1 MCARGLDA
9 AHEGGSALHIRHMCG
24 EKRGEPTVTASHIL
38 LTGATGGAAK
48 LEALK
53 PQCGSA
59 AAFKQLA
66 TQHSKCPMTG
76 KLGGHLGTFARGRM
90 AAPFDAACFDARARV
105 GEVIGPVGTSSA
117 TTSSGSTSGRRAPP
131 GRGVVKVAGGAAVAA
146 SAVVLWAAHARRGG
160 APEYDRSRRAPG
172 RHAPW
177 RNASDAGRTP

>member
-1 MCARGLDA
+1 MVCASGLDA

-59 AAFKQLA
+59 AAFKRLA

-105 GEVIGPVGTSSA
+105 GEVIGPVETEFGHHLIWIHER
-117 TTSSGSTSGRRAPP
+117 SGVPPP

-146 SAVVLWAAHARRGG
+146 SAVVLWAAHAGG
-160 APEYDRSRRAPG
+160 AAALRIAR
-172 RHAPW
+172 
-177 RNASDAGRTP
+177 

>member
-1 MCARGLDA
+1 
-9 AHEGGSALHIRHMCG
+9 MCG

-59 AAFKQLA
+59 AAFKRLA

-105 GEVIGPVGTSSA
+105 GEVIGRVETEFGHHLIWIHER
-117 TTSSGSTSGRRAPP
+117 SGVPPP

-146 SAVVLWAAHARRGG
+146 SAVVLWAAHAGG
-160 APEYDRSRRAPG
+160 AAALRIAR
-172 RHAPW
+172 
-177 RNASDAGRTP
+177 